1 MSVSPPS
8 TQSLHEDALSVHLKH
23 HPEDHTT
30 KKPGSSIQLQEC
42 AGDCSK
48 AVSSTSSS
56 IKQSGSHHS
65 CCDTLDQLQGECAT
79 ISPSAVKMSPDLVY
93 VNGHNC
99 DTELS
104 PEPVS
109 IKEIGFFLPEDSGA
123 HSLDAS
129 SSAVFCQENG
139 LPPSASE
146 QALSGDSHVVSTDS
160 QVLSE
165 RTQLSASSD
174 SPCAGIAR
182 RNGPCSK
189 ICGKL
194 VDNFAARTNYSLKN
208 ASGCGPAT
216 SQCNKLTSLLSERLA
231 LSGDVDLTQIRR
243 VESMN
248 HCLSNGSVVGQ
259 LNGDYKEHS
268 MKCEDLCHL
277 SATLLAHREIS
288 RKLQEAS
295 GQLNGHYTD
304 GSRMCK
310 QVITAGSVEARC
322 LHDVSPRKS
331 LNCPVHVDWECS
343 RASINSVSTDT
354 LKGDLHPGHDDSAS
368 PSLLQYSKPL
378 EVNTLTRDKLTVTAP
393 LKPAQHSSSALKV
406 SGYPLD
412 TNETAGSNLV
422 SRRARAASGASR
434 DLSVSPCTCRR
445 QFSDAARLLYP
456 SGSELISRRILGATV
471 ATSTTDISDS
481 HVAQVGVIFNIY
493 LSFFLN
499 FIELSK
505 FSSLQI

>member
-174 SPCAGIAR
+174 SPWAGIAR

-231 LSGDVDLTQIRR
+231 LSGDVDLTQIRG

-354 LKGDLHPGHDDSAS
+354 LKGDLHPGHDSAS

-393 LKPAQHSSSALKV
+393 LKPAKHSSSALKV

-493 LSFFLN
+493 FSFF
-499 FIELSK
+499 F
-505 FSSLQI
+505 